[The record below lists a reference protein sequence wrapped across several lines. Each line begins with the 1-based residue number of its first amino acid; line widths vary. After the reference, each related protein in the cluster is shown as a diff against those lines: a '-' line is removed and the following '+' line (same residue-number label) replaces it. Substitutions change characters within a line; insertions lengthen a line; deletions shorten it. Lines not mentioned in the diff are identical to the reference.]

1 MVNFIRKKGKLVID
15 YYKGGLPMITG
26 QLERAF
32 QLAEKYKLDVSTILE
47 LNKIIAKEVN
57 SSPITE
63 EKILQQMIQ
72 LIGNNKI
79 ILKEAT

>member
-1 MVNFIRKKGKLVID
+1 MQFSKEKGTIII
-15 YYKGGLPMITG
+15 YYNKGELRMITG

-32 QLAEKYKLDVSTILE
+32 QLAEKHKLDVSTVLE

-57 SSPITE
+57 NSSAVE
-63 EKILQQMIQ
+63 EKVLLQIVK
-72 LIGNNKI
+72 LLENNKT

>member
-1 MVNFIRKKGKLVID
+1 
-15 YYKGGLPMITG
+15 MITG

-32 QLAEKYKLDVSTILE
+32 QLADKHKLDVSTILE

-57 SSPITE
+57 SSIAVE
-63 EKILQQMIQ
+63 EKVLLQIVK
-72 LIGNNKI
+72 LLENNKT

>member
-1 MVNFIRKKGKLVID
+1 
-15 YYKGGLPMITG
+15 MITG

-57 SSPITE
+57 CSPITE